1 MRSNYNTAMHQP
13 TQPPE
18 DRKPPLPQHP
28 KTPSFL
34 QLGIFKR
41 TNNMIPPKTNNIS
54 PRRLSFLTRHPHS
67 LLATLRRTLLMSFPA
82 EKNNINQ
89 HLPSPFITLNPPPAT
104 LHRTLL
110 PPFPAEKKRSQTKTI
125 LPRAVAPLIVIRA
138 AVALQHC

>member
-1 MRSNYNTAMHQP
+1 
-13 TQPPE
+13 
-18 DRKPPLPQHP
+18 
-28 KTPSFL
+28 
-34 QLGIFKR
+34 
-41 TNNMIPPKTNNIS
+41 MIPPKTNNIS
-54 PRRLSFLTRHPHS
+54 PRLS
-67 LLATLRRTLLMSFPA
+67 LLATLRRTLLMSFLA

-104 LHRTLL
+104 LHRTSL